1 MVSMSGAQ
9 HLSEPIF
16 EPASQAVERKPA
28 AVPPMAVTH
37 TTTRGAR
44 PKKLF
49 GATFERPI
57 LADLHA
63 GVLAQRWSGRWV
75 RCRRPEALT
84 LRHGRAVSDCATDT
98 GTCPSRTAYSNG
110 YPRNDDHSS
119 RSNQAALRAALG
131 ASVGCPVGNGLHG
144 VHGGLHGHVGILTG
158 LRPRQSWVRKRRLLA
173 VGRGSGP
180 RFVES
185 PTNGSRSDRP

>member
-1 MVSMSGAQ
+1 MSEAQ

-28 AVPPMAVTH
+28 AVPPMAAARAR
-37 TTTRGAR
+37 TRRAR
-44 PKKLF
+44 PDFSRRRSEQPDVWVPWDLAFAK
-49 GATFERPI
+49 I
-57 LADLHA
+57 L
-63 GVLAQRWSGRWV
+63 QR
-75 RCRRPEALT
+75 RRRRFSRA

-110 YPRNDDHSS
+110 YPRNDDHSG

-131 ASVGCPVGNGLHG
+131 ASVECPVGNGLHG
-144 VHGGLHGHVGILTG
+144 VHGGLHGHVGILEG

-173 VGRGSGP
+173 VGRGSG
-180 RFVES
+180 R
-185 PTNGSRSDRP
+185 RSHG